1 MKLPVYHACDTTR
14 KLQNRERMNLVCNN
28 VVCGSSRT
36 APCSHPGVGKAP
48 FKSKPMRSSS
58 HIGIEIA
65 YYDIII

>member
-1 MKLPVYHACDTTR
+1 MSYAVQVELR
-14 KLQNRERMNLVCNN
+14 LVP
-28 VVCGSSRT
+28 T
-36 APCSHPGVGKAP
+36 PGVGKAP